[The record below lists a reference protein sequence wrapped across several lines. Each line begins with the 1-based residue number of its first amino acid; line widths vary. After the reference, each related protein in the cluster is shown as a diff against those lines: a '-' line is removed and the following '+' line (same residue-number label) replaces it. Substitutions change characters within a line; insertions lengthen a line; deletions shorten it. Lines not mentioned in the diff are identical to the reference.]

1 MCHDF
6 PLFLVYQQHQYLGN
20 INAFL
25 SVCKKNFGIPESE
38 LFKDLEL
45 YDVANF
51 SKVDHSFST
60 MQHRIIHNVESSC
73 VLTGTISLSVFV
85 SR

>member
-1 MCHDF
+1 MCAS
-6 PLFLVYQQHQYLGN
+6 PPACLNSFLVFQQHQYLGN

-51 SKVDHSFST
+51 SKVDNNIYITLHACDYECLVS
-60 MQHRIIHNVESSC
+60 
-73 VLTGTISLSVFV
+73 V